1 MGSGHYATAS
11 MTRATPDASGDST
24 VVPLHSAEDPSAAL
38 VERARSG
45 ELVAWNLLYRE
56 HYGSVL
62 RHLCA
67 LVGSREAAEDLTQ
80 DTFAAAMVAIE
91 GYSGRSSFRTWLH
104 GVALNVARNHWRSKK
119 RAARAEAQLELLEA
133 CRDLR
138 GGELDRAHQG
148 KLRVRVLFAVLEELS
163 ASLRE
168 AFVLRYVEGR
178 SASETAERLGIEPGA
193 VRVRAHRARQ
203 QVEKRLQALGW
214 VTPQEACS

>member
-1 MGSGHYATAS
+1 MDRS
-11 MTRATPDASGDST
+11 TPQASGDST
-24 VVPLHSAEDPSAAL
+24 VVPLRSTDDPSAGL
-38 VERARSG
+38 VERARGG
-45 ELVAWNLLYRE
+45 ELVAWNLLYRQ

-67 LVGSREAAEDLTQ
+67 LVGRREIAEDLAQ

-91 GYSGRSSFRTWLH
+91 SYSGRSTFRTWLH
-104 GVALNVARNHWRSKK
+104 GVALNVARNHWRSTQ

-138 GGELDRAHQG
+138 SGELDRAHQG

-163 ASLRE
+163 TSLRE

-178 SASETAERLGIEPGA
+178 SASETAEHLGIEPGA

-214 VTPQEACS
+214 RTPQEACS